1 MSLKKSRE
9 TWTKLRLENFQEC
22 RFRHGHYPEQ
32 GHGLLLLLLHLP
44 QLLNTR
50 LGEGDLPLAVPGQE
64 HVHLQGGHHPEHAL
78 GLLLLLH
85 LPQLLNTGLG
95 EGDLPL
101 AVHGQAQEHLQGGH
115 SALLLGGLLSYA
127 VLGIISLAA
136 LGNECLAPWGKN
148 AWLLLG
154 RMPCCLWTNALLPR
168 RGFSSL
174 ALQRATQLG
183 SQRTIQL
190 GSLEVDF
197 QLGSPDQDFSAWLPR

>member
-1 MSLKKSRE
+1 MCLKKSLA
-9 TWTKLRLENFQEC
+9 TCTNLRLESFQEHG
-22 RFRHGHYPEQ
+22 FSHGHQ
-32 GHGLLLLLLHLP
+32 
-44 QLLNTR
+44 
-50 LGEGDLPLAVPGQE
+50 
-64 HVHLQGGHHPEHAL
+64 PEHAH

-85 LPQLLNTGLG
+85 LPQLPNTGLG

-101 AVHGQAQEHLQGGH
+101 AVHGQEHVHLQGGH

-127 VLGIISLAA
+127 DLGIISLSA

-154 RMPCCLWTNALLPR
+154 RMTCCLGTNALLPR

-174 ALQRATQLG
+174 APQRATQLG

-190 GSLEVDF
+190 GSLRR
-197 QLGSPDQDFSAWLPR
+197 LSAWLPRSGILSLAS